1 MNQDTING
9 IRAYAGLYNDLR
21 AISSDCHYY
30 LTPDRL
36 KGLDAEFEGLN
47 GIVEAVG
54 SDPDKEGI
62 KRMLWGFAGADWPG
76 LLSLS
81 GKAVEKWV
89 NGMLTQTT
97 KPREEIVERVEAF
110 KVLLGKINN
119 QTQRI
124 AGVLGLKYPIDQKE
138 ARAIFKEE
146 VIKGGKWKRILAVLD
161 DFKNSNPSK
170 REVALWAFYIWGIH
184 SKERNKEQERVVNYT
199 TFTAFHR
206 DFAKLLGVEAG
217 QYKHNYLG
225 KYVEANKDDY
235 LKTTMQL
242 IGKL

>member
-21 AISSDCHYY
+21 AISGDCHYY

-124 AGVLGLKYPIDQKE
+124 AGAVGLAVAIDPVEAGKFFREEYIKSKKY
-138 ARAIFKEE
+138 
-146 VIKGGKWKRILAVLD
+146 KRYLAVLYE
-161 DFKNSNPSK
+161 FRKGNPDK
-170 REVALWAFYIWGIH
+170 MDVALVAYYIKGTAWA
-184 SKERNKEQERVVNYT
+184 NKTRAKIV
-199 TFTAFHR
+199 AKWMR
-206 DFAKLLGVEAG
+206 DFYRLLGIAG
-217 QYKHNYLG
+217 DCPYRPNKIG
-225 KYVEANKDDY
+225 KYIDEHKAKYERLCKPFEKV
-235 LKTTMQL
+235 LR
-242 IGKL
+242 